1 MYHWVMKTQEIKKKI
16 LSTIKREDVVKAAL
30 FGSFAKGEEKR
41 SDIDILIEYRKG
53 AGKSL
58 LDMVKLQFE
67 LEEILGRK
75 VDLFTYD
82 GIHSLIKD
90 SILSHREVIYEK
102 RK

>member
-1 MYHWVMKTQEIKKKI
+1 MGNEDTRDQKEDTFHDQEG
-16 LSTIKREDVVKAAL
+16 RCR
-30 FGSFAKGEEKR
+30 KGGPFRFICERGRKKR